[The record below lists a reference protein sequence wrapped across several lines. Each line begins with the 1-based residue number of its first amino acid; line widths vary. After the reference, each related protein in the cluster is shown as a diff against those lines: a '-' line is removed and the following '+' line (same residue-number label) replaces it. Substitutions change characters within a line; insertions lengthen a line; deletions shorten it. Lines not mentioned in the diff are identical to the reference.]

1 MIKGVNRQVLE
12 IHDTGNQYFEKAL
25 LFVKPEYSTLSE
37 TRLRDAAQKAF
48 GSCDKIPKCRG
59 KKALGLILKVL
70 SLIASAGTGA
80 LITFFAVN
88 Q

>member
-25 LFVKPEYSTLSE
+25 LFVKPEYATLSE

-48 GSCDKIPKCRG
+48 GVCDKIPSCKRQ
-59 KKALGLILKVL
+59 KAAGLILKAL
-70 SLIASAGTGA
+70 SLFASAGTGA
-80 LITFFAVN
+80 LITFYLVN

>member
-37 TRLRDAAQKAF
+37 SRLRDAAQKAF
-48 GSCDKIPKCRG
+48 GICDGIPKCR
-59 KKALGLILKVL
+59 KQKVAVILTKAI

-80 LITFFAVN
+80 LITFYLIN